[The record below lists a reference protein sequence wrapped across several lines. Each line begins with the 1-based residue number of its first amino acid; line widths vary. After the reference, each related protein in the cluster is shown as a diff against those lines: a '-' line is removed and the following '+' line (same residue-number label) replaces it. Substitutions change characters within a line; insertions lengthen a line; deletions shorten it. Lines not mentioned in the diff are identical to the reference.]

1 MGETIKKRYNFHISS
16 RSEELYCT
24 LILYLPTTGV
34 LTQVKPITGGHVIST
49 VQHKGCTTVAQFAG
63 CLGSLLVVAPVC
75 PGPGGG
81 GGSGYQYQ
89 SRTRRCRIVS
99 SSISLSIVN
108 PCLKSTPSLSENPS
122 KSETSGFGSAITNKI
137 PLRTAFVDEVNQ

>member
-1 MGETIKKRYNFHISS
+1 MGETIKKCYNFHISS

-75 PGPGGG
+75 PGRGGG
-81 GGSGYQYQ
+81 LAISISIRVGLVAVAS
-89 SRTRRCRIVS
+89 SLSEIS

-108 PCLKSTPSLSENPS
+108 PCLKSLTVRKP
-122 KSETSGFGSAITNKI
+122 FKI
-137 PLRTAFVDEVNQ
+137 GNVRIWIRHN

>member
-1 MGETIKKRYNFHISS
+1 MYPNTI
-16 RSEELYCT
+16 
-24 LILYLPTTGV
+24 PTTGV

-81 GGSGYQYQ
+81 GGGGGLAISITVSIRVGLVAVA
-89 SRTRRCRIVS
+89 SSLSEIS

-122 KSETSGFGSAITNKI
+122 KSETSEFGSAITNKI
-137 PLRTAFVDEVNQ
+137 PLRTTFVDEVNQ